1 MTGND
6 KKWIGLMLLS
16 MFIGYV
22 IGLFI
27 KHTIL
32 ALFYTMVA
40 VLIANFI
47 TPLCMVV
54 AIFIFLNIYNKNK

>member
-16 MFIGYV
+16 IFIGYL

-32 ALFYTMVA
+32 AFSYTMVV

>member
-1 MTGND
+1 MSSGENM
-6 KKWIGLMLLS
+6 KKDFLKY
-16 MFIGYV
+16 YV

-47 TPLCMVV
+47 TPLCMIV